1 MTSDKDGTL
10 VTANTLEYASLIIN
24 YVAATY
30 VLVHLDS
37 PPDNPHPVV
46 LLYADNTAAESWM
59 RKASKSSAGGRA
71 LCYIQAALMINNPVG
86 TNVDHVISM
95 DNVVADRISRLPTE
109 SHLAHEMTI
118 LCQDFPC

>member
-1 MTSDKDGTL
+1 MTADKDGTL
-10 VTANTLEYASLIIN
+10 VTINPLEYASLIIN
-24 YVAATY
+24 YVAAMY
-30 VLVHLDS
+30 VLVHVDS

-59 RKASKSSAGGRA
+59 QKARKSSAGGRT
-71 LCYIQAALMINNPVG
+71 LGIQAVLMINNPVG